1 MVLWEERSYPA
12 ALVRE
17 RARVLARTDLQD
29 RYGRAWRFK
38 APRRERALYRL
49 GELAPTP
56 IAEAFA
62 PTESTSTGAAESTS
76 TPATESTSTG
86 AAESTSTRRTRS
98 TSTRKPK
105 KATGSTPIRERDFA
119 ELLTDAE
126 QVPSWRGRRSAERI
140 RTALHIAPVTAR
152 RLAAELTAK
161 DAVAGS
167 APVDT
172 DTNTAEEV
180 A

>member
-1 MVLWEERSYPA
+1 M
-12 ALVRE
+12 
-17 RARVLARTDLQD
+17 QD

-56 IAEAFA
+56 IAETLA
-62 PTESTSTGAAESTS
+62 PVESTSTGATESTS
-76 TPATESTSTG
+76 TPATESTSIG
-86 AAESTSTRRTRS
+86 DARSTSTRPVRS

-119 ELLTDAE
+119 ELMADAE
-126 QVPSWRGRRSAERI
+126 QVPTWRGKRSAERI
-140 RTALHIAPVTAR
+140 RTALHIAPATAR
-152 RLAAELTAK
+152 KLAAELTAK
-161 DAVAGS
+161 DTATSGPGS
-167 APVDT
+167 TPIDT
-172 DTNTAEEV
+172 DTDTAEEV